1 MASKKNKSFAD
12 QAKKIMSKYALRP
25 DDNASKTAMNRE
37 LDILKEEQEI
47 ERQQMAQEAMETLN
61 SLGMAP
67 PMQGTPQEMPP
78 EMAMQQGQGMP
89 QQMPPQQEMMGPPP
103 QGMPM
108 QQAYGGDL
116 SNQTTDDKKK
126 IYSSNYSAL
135 SGLSRYFDNKDYK
148 EGMRYF
154 LEDLP
159 HNSPEWESK
168 SENEN
173 SIISAGID
181 SASEYLGDVPLGT
194 EITIEND
201 DLKYYAPGA
210 APRKY
215 GGNLYAEGGILNTTE
230 DTPGDPPVSTEP
242 RTKKPWEYYNPTNL
256 ENKINE
262 LDAAFT
268 DPVTGKRLTE
278 TQAKDT
284 IMNLHSNVGRQYV
297 EGDSINT
304 SSLFHQRID
313 GERILDKKGN
323 YINLDNP
330 EKDIAWSAT
339 TTSNLVM
346 DLYNQD
352 KKGIENI
359 GFKPSTR
366 HSDYITD
373 AFKSKNNSK
382 HKYDLYQPLPI
393 KSPTRGSNA
402 ASLDQEELNPILG
415 IGDMLFF
422 GREEAKNW
430 KFKDFEK
437 AANKNSH
444 YLSHSD
450 IITSKGSDEDGYY
463 YVISG
468 GNTSDEK
475 SGLTKDTFGHKKVYY
490 NPNSGEII
498 GKKSKTGFS
507 NPYKGIMQIKETRRA
522 MSNEPME
529 TLSPEQTQITPAEI
543 KKDPEMMFQEMVS
556 KGFDPNQLAYGGNMR
571 KKYYHGGP
579 HGDDEDNIGIN
590 FNRIETGNNVGG
602 VGISNYEFN
611 SEEFL
616 DLLKKQKNKEEN
628 TVKEE
633 NTFDGKMDTGDYIAA
648 GIGGLGDIYGLS
660 HALKKPEKRGR
671 MSTSDE
677 TFDSSPYDRAFA
689 RGNEGIRNISRR
701 NPNAA
706 LSQQIA
712 GNTSLNTG
720 ITGQEVAARAA
731 VEGRN
736 IQRQMGVDQ
745 FNLSQDER
753 DRQALDSR
761 AGAISGHLT
770 NLGDIYTGVKGDKD
784 KMAMEA
790 TIMNSMDT
798 ENYTYKWVD
807 GKLVPTPKIIKED

>member
-67 PMQGTPQEMPP
+67 PMQGAPQEMPP

-108 QQAYGGDL
+108 QQAYGG
-116 SNQTTDDKKK
+116 
-126 IYSSNYSAL
+126 
-135 SGLSRYFDNKDYK
+135 
-148 EGMRYF
+148 
-154 LEDLP
+154 
-159 HNSPEWESK
+159 
-168 SENEN
+168 
-173 SIISAGID
+173 
-181 SASEYLGDVPLGT
+181 
-194 EITIEND
+194 
-201 DLKYYAPGA
+201 
-210 APRKY
+210 
-215 GGNLYAEGGILNTTE
+215 NLYAEGGILNTTE
-230 DTPGDPPVSTEP
+230 DTPGDPPVSTQP

-262 LDAAFT
+262 LDTAFT
-268 DPVTGKRLTE
+268 DPVTGERLTE

-284 IMNLHSNVGRQYV
+284 IMNLHSNVGRRFA
-297 EGDSINT
+297 EGDSTNT
-304 SSLFHQRID
+304 SSIFHQRKKD
-313 GERILDKKGN
+313 PVTGENKRILDEKGN
-323 YINLDNP
+323 YINLNNP
-330 EKDIAWSAT
+330 EKDIAWSAA

-359 GFKPSTR
+359 GFKPSTA
-366 HSDYITD
+366 HSSYIND

-422 GREEAKNW
+422 GREKAKNW

-437 AANKNSH
+437 AANKDSN
-444 YLSHSD
+444 YPSHSD

-498 GKKSKTGFS
+498 GQKSKKGFS

-543 KKDPEMMFQEMVS
+543 KKDPAMMYQEMVS
-556 KGFDPNQLAYGGNMR
+556 NGFDPNQLAYGGNMR
-571 KKYYHGGP
+571 KKYYYGGVP
-579 HGDDEDNIGIN
+579 YGDDE
-590 FNRIETGNNVGG
+590 
-602 VGISNYEFN
+602 
-611 SEEFL
+611 L
-616 DLLKKQKNKEEN
+616 DLTPSGMVPRWGDIVEDDPGQLTADLIENQSNPYKLNEVLNKKYEPEGNEKPEE
-628 TVKEE
+628 KPE

-706 LSQQIA
+706 LSNQIA

-720 ITGQEVAARAA
+720 IAGQQSAGRAA

-736 IQRQMGVDQ
+736 IQRGMRTDQ
-745 FNLSQDER
+745 INLNQDEL
-753 DRQALDSR
+753 DRRALDSR

-807 GKLVPTPKIIKED
+807 GKLVPTAK